1 MPLGAVALPGDG
13 GRMGNVIAFIP
24 ASGGTG
30 ATTLAAAVAVRAA
43 AAGRTPVVVD
53 LDRFS
58 GRLDVV
64 LGVEQQRGWR
74 WTDLA
79 EVAGVVDGRQLLRQL
94 PSVRGVA
101 VLGFGA
107 VGAVGAVVVGAGG
120 DRGVDAGQGDGA
132 ASRGVSSS
140 HASGSAA
147 SAGAGVHEAGSGLDD
162 VDDWLEQVCDV
173 VAGLSESA
181 DVVVLDCPRDE
192 RVLSALADQVDVV
205 VLTVG
210 TAVAQVAS
218 AAVAVPWARRV
229 LDGVRL
235 RPRALS
241 AGPSVPPLEPWVVLR
256 GRRVDEQ
263 LHDLL
268 MDHLDVPVVGAI
280 GDDRQVLADLAAG
293 RPPGAGGRGPVV
305 DLADRLLLRLVTQLD
320 AA

>member
-1 MPLGAVALPGDG
+1 MPLGAGALPGDG
-13 GRMGNVIAFIP
+13 GRMGNVIAFVP

-30 ATTLAAAVAVRAA
+30 ATTLAATVAVRAA
-43 AAGRTPVVVD
+43 AAGRTAVVVD

-64 LGVEQQRGWR
+64 LGVEQQGGWR
-74 WTDLA
+74 WADLA
-79 EVAGVVDGRQLLRQL
+79 EVAGVVDGHQLLRQL
-94 PSVRGVA
+94 PSVRGA
-101 VLGFGA
+101 QVLGFGA
-107 VGAVGAVVVGAGG
+107 VGAVGAEAHAVG
-120 DRGVDAGQGDGA
+120 
-132 ASRGVSSS
+132 SR
-140 HASGSAA
+140 
-147 SAGAGVHEAGSGLDD
+147 LDD
-162 VDDWLEQVCDV
+162 VDDWLEQACDV
-173 VAGLSESA
+173 VAGLSEAA

-218 AAVAVPWARRV
+218 AAVAVPLARRV

-235 RPRALS
+235 RPRAS
-241 AGPSVPPLEPWVVLR
+241 SSGPSVPPLEPWVVLR
-256 GRRVDEQ
+256 GQRVDEQ

-280 GDDRQVLADLAAG
+280 GDDRQVISDLAAG

-305 DLADRLLLRLVTQLD
+305 EMADRLLLRLVAQLD